1 MIASFLD
8 FDIRDII
15 KIDTMLCARARARA
29 RVCVCVCVC
38 VWERERER
46 SCIHFCRLDFTLINS
61 RRNSCCNFAIA
72 HILIS
77 QLPA

>member
-29 RVCVCVCVC
+29 CVCVCVC
-38 VWERERER
+38 EREREKGHV
-46 SCIHFCRLDFTLINS
+46 SIFVD
-61 RRNSCCNFAIA
+61 
-72 HILIS
+72 
-77 QLPA
+77 